1 MSTATAAPT
10 TVRSRGIPEQYKAIL
25 QQILVVAVLIL
36 LSVFFTIMKPAF
48 ADWSNLSSLLLASVV
63 TGVQA
68 LGLSFVIAT
77 GGIDLTPGLGM
88 AATSVFAG
96 VLIAKSGGFG
106 LPMWVGVLGGLA
118 AGALLGLINGVLVA
132 YIKMQPMIAT
142 LGMMSIARGAALT
155 LAGGR
160 TISGYP
166 PGFTWLGNGTIP
178 GTTIPVQIVFML
190 LLYVIAYYFM
200 RYRRFGRA
208 LYSVGGNEEA
218 TRLSGINVFKYKT
231 LAYTVSGAL
240 AGIASVVLVAKLNSA
255 QSIAGQDYELDAIAS
270 AVIGGASLLGGK
282 GSIWGTLMGALII
295 GVIRNGLNLLN
306 VSSYL
311 QKLIIGFIIL
321 IAVLV
326 DAFRNRERS

>member
-1 MSTATAAPT
+1 MNTKETAAKLPRLNST
-10 TVRSRGIPEQYKAIL
+10 NLTSAAVLIALAVLLSAISPAFRDPQNLINIL
-25 QQILVVAVLIL
+25 QQVTVNAIL
-36 LSVFFTIMKPAF
+36 
-48 ADWSNLSSLLLASVV
+48 
-63 TGVQA
+63 A
-68 LGLSFVIAT
+68 LGMTMVIFT
-77 GGIDLTPGLGM
+77 GGIDLSVGSVVAFSGIVMGILVIDLG
-88 AATSVFAG
+88 VN
-96 VLIAKSGGFG
+96 
-106 LPMWVGVLGGLA
+106 PWLA
-118 AGALLGLINGVLVA
+118 ALLGIALGSVCGTINGLL
-132 YIKMQPMIAT
+132 ISRFKLQPMIAT

>member
-1 MSTATAAPT
+1 MNTKETAAKLPRLNST
-10 TVRSRGIPEQYKAIL
+10 NLTSAAVLIALAVLLSVISPAFRDPQNLINIL
-25 QQILVVAVLIL
+25 QQVTVNAIL
-36 LSVFFTIMKPAF
+36 
-48 ADWSNLSSLLLASVV
+48 
-63 TGVQA
+63 A
-68 LGLSFVIAT
+68 LGMTMVIFT
-77 GGIDLTPGLGM
+77 GGIDLSVGSVVAFSGIVMGILVIDLG
-88 AATSVFAG
+88 VN
-96 VLIAKSGGFG
+96 
-106 LPMWVGVLGGLA
+106 PWLA
-118 AGALLGLINGVLVA
+118 ALLGIALGSVCGTINGLL
-132 YIKMQPMIAT
+132 ISRFKLQPMIAT

-190 LLYVIAYYFM
+190 LLYVVAYYFM

>member
-1 MSTATAAPT
+1 MNTKETAAKLPRLNST
-10 TVRSRGIPEQYKAIL
+10 NLTSAAVLIALAVLLSVISPAFRDPQNLINIL
-25 QQILVVAVLIL
+25 QQVTVNAIL
-36 LSVFFTIMKPAF
+36 
-48 ADWSNLSSLLLASVV
+48 
-63 TGVQA
+63 A
-68 LGLSFVIAT
+68 LGMTMVIFT
-77 GGIDLTPGLGM
+77 GGIDLSVGSVVAFSGIVMGSLVIDLG
-88 AATSVFAG
+88 VN
-96 VLIAKSGGFG
+96 
-106 LPMWVGVLGGLA
+106 PWLA
-118 AGALLGLINGVLVA
+118 ALIGIALGSVCGTINGLL
-132 YIKMQPMIAT
+132 ISRFKLQPMIAT

>member
-1 MSTATAAPT
+1 MNTKETAAKLPRLNST
-10 TVRSRGIPEQYKAIL
+10 NLTSAAVLIALAVLLSVISPAFRDPQNLINIL
-25 QQILVVAVLIL
+25 QQVTVSAIL
-36 LSVFFTIMKPAF
+36 
-48 ADWSNLSSLLLASVV
+48 
-63 TGVQA
+63 A
-68 LGLSFVIAT
+68 LGMTMVIFT
-77 GGIDLTPGLGM
+77 GGIDLSVGSVVAFSGIVMGILVIDLG
-88 AATSVFAG
+88 VN
-96 VLIAKSGGFG
+96 
-106 LPMWVGVLGGLA
+106 PWLA
-118 AGALLGLINGVLVA
+118 ALIGIALGSVCGTINGLL
-132 YIKMQPMIAT
+132 ISRFKLQPMIAT

>member
-1 MSTATAAPT
+1 MNTKETAAKLPRLNST
-10 TVRSRGIPEQYKAIL
+10 NLTSAAVLIALAVLLSVISPAFRDPQNLINIL
-25 QQILVVAVLIL
+25 QQVTVNAIL
-36 LSVFFTIMKPAF
+36 
-48 ADWSNLSSLLLASVV
+48 
-63 TGVQA
+63 A
-68 LGLSFVIAT
+68 LGMTMVIFT
-77 GGIDLTPGLGM
+77 GGIYLSVGSVVAFSGIVMGILVIDL
-88 AATSVFAG
+88 G
-96 VLIAKSGGFG
+96 VN
-106 LPMWVGVLGGLA
+106 PWLA
-118 AGALLGLINGVLVA
+118 ALIGIALGSVCGTINGLL
-132 YIKMQPMIAT
+132 ISRFKLQPMIAT

>member
-1 MSTATAAPT
+1 MNTKETAAKLPRLGST
-10 TVRSRGIPEQYKAIL
+10 NLTSAAVLIALAVLLSVISPAFRDPQNLINIL
-25 QQILVVAVLIL
+25 QQVTVNAIL
-36 LSVFFTIMKPAF
+36 
-48 ADWSNLSSLLLASVV
+48 
-63 TGVQA
+63 A
-68 LGLSFVIAT
+68 LGMTMVIFT
-77 GGIDLTPGLGM
+77 GGIDLSVGSVVAFSGIVMGILVIDLG
-88 AATSVFAG
+88 VN
-96 VLIAKSGGFG
+96 
-106 LPMWVGVLGGLA
+106 PWLA
-118 AGALLGLINGVLVA
+118 ALIGIALGSVCGTINGLL
-132 YIKMQPMIAT
+132 ISRFKLQPMIAT

-166 PGFTWLGNGTIP
+166 PGFTWLGNGTVP

-190 LLYVIAYYFM
+190 VLYVIAYYFM

>member
-1 MSTATAAPT
+1 MNTKETAAKLPRLNST
-10 TVRSRGIPEQYKAIL
+10 NLTSAAVLIALAVLLSVISPAFRDPQNLINIL
-25 QQILVVAVLIL
+25 QQVTVNAIL
-36 LSVFFTIMKPAF
+36 
-48 ADWSNLSSLLLASVV
+48 
-63 TGVQA
+63 A
-68 LGLSFVIAT
+68 LGMTMVIFT
-77 GGIDLTPGLGM
+77 GGIDLSVGSVVAFSGIVMGILVIDLG
-88 AATSVFAG
+88 VN
-96 VLIAKSGGFG
+96 
-106 LPMWVGVLGGLA
+106 PWLA
-118 AGALLGLINGVLVA
+118 ALIGIALGSVCGTINGLL
-132 YIKMQPMIAT
+132 ISRFKLQPMIAT

>member
-1 MSTATAAPT
+1 MNTKETAAKLPRLNST
-10 TVRSRGIPEQYKAIL
+10 NLTSAAVLIALAVLLSVISPAFRDPQNLINIL
-25 QQILVVAVLIL
+25 QQVTVNAIL
-36 LSVFFTIMKPAF
+36 
-48 ADWSNLSSLLLASVV
+48 
-63 TGVQA
+63 A
-68 LGLSFVIAT
+68 LGMTMVIFT
-77 GGIDLTPGLGM
+77 GGIDLSVGSVVAFSGIVMGILVIDLG
-88 AATSVFAG
+88 VN
-96 VLIAKSGGFG
+96 
-106 LPMWVGVLGGLA
+106 PWLA
-118 AGALLGLINGVLVA
+118 ALIGIALGSVCGTINGLL
-132 YIKMQPMIAT
+132 ISRFKLQPMIAT
-142 LGMMSIARGAALT
+142 LGMISIPRGAALT

-160 TISGYP
+160 TIRGYP

>member
-1 MSTATAAPT
+1 MNTKETAAKLPRLNST
-10 TVRSRGIPEQYKAIL
+10 NLTSAAVLIALAVLLSVISPAFRDPQNLINIL
-25 QQILVVAVLIL
+25 QQVTVNAIL
-36 LSVFFTIMKPAF
+36 
-48 ADWSNLSSLLLASVV
+48 
-63 TGVQA
+63 A
-68 LGLSFVIAT
+68 LGMTMVIFT
-77 GGIDLTPGLGM
+77 GGIDL
-88 AATSVFAG
+88 SVGSVVAFSGIVMGILVVDMG
-96 VLIAKSGGFG
+96 VN
-106 LPMWVGVLGGLA
+106 PWLA
-118 AGALLGLINGVLVA
+118 ALLGIALGSVCGTINGLL
-132 YIKMQPMIAT
+132 ISRFKLQPMIAT

-190 LLYVIAYYFM
+190 LLYVVAYYFM
-200 RYRRFGRA
+200 KYRRFGRA

-326 DAFRNRERS
+326 DAFRNRERT

>member
-1 MSTATAAPT
+1 MNTKETAAKLPRLNST
-10 TVRSRGIPEQYKAIL
+10 NLTSAAVLIALAVLLSVISPAFRDPQNLINIL
-25 QQILVVAVLIL
+25 QQVTVNAIL
-36 LSVFFTIMKPAF
+36 
-48 ADWSNLSSLLLASVV
+48 
-63 TGVQA
+63 A
-68 LGLSFVIAT
+68 LGMTMVIFT
-77 GGIDLTPGLGM
+77 GGIDLSVGSVVAFSGIVMGILVIDLG
-88 AATSVFAG
+88 VN
-96 VLIAKSGGFG
+96 
-106 LPMWVGVLGGLA
+106 PWLA
-118 AGALLGLINGVLVA
+118 ALIGIALGSVCGTINGLL
-132 YIKMQPMIAT
+132 ISRFKLQPMIAT
-142 LGMMSIARGAALT
+142 LGMMSITRGAALT

>member
-1 MSTATAAPT
+1 MNTKETAAKLPRLNST
-10 TVRSRGIPEQYKAIL
+10 NLTSAAVLIALAVLLSVISPAFRDPQNLINIL
-25 QQILVVAVLIL
+25 QQVTVNAIL
-36 LSVFFTIMKPAF
+36 
-48 ADWSNLSSLLLASVV
+48 
-63 TGVQA
+63 A
-68 LGLSFVIAT
+68 LGMTMVIFT
-77 GGIDLTPGLGM
+77 GGIDLSVGSVVAFSGIVMGILVIDLG
-88 AATSVFAG
+88 VN
-96 VLIAKSGGFG
+96 
-106 LPMWVGVLGGLA
+106 PWLA
-118 AGALLGLINGVLVA
+118 ALIGIALGSVCGAINGLL
-132 YIKMQPMIAT
+132 ISRFKLQPMIAT

>member
-1 MSTATAAPT
+1 MNTKETAAKLPRLNST
-10 TVRSRGIPEQYKAIL
+10 NLTSAAVLIALAVLLSVISPAFRDPQNLINIL
-25 QQILVVAVLIL
+25 QQVTVNAIL
-36 LSVFFTIMKPAF
+36 
-48 ADWSNLSSLLLASVV
+48 
-63 TGVQA
+63 A
-68 LGLSFVIAT
+68 LGMTMVIFT
-77 GGIDLTPGLGM
+77 GGIDLSVGSVVAFSGIVMGILVIDLG
-88 AATSVFAG
+88 VN
-96 VLIAKSGGFG
+96 
-106 LPMWVGVLGGLA
+106 PWLA
-118 AGALLGLINGVLVA
+118 ALIGIALGSVCGTINGLL
-132 YIKMQPMIAT
+132 ISRFKLQPMIAT

-231 LAYTVSGAL
+231 LAYTVAGAL

>member
-1 MSTATAAPT
+1 MP
-10 TVRSRGIPEQYKAIL
+10 
-25 QQILVVAVLIL
+25 
-36 LSVFFTIMKPAF
+36 
-48 ADWSNLSSLLLASVV
+48 
-63 TGVQA
+63 
-68 LGLSFVIAT
+68 
-77 GGIDLTPGLGM
+77 
-88 AATSVFAG
+88 
-96 VLIAKSGGFG
+96 
-106 LPMWVGVLGGLA
+106 
-118 AGALLGLINGVLVA
+118 
-132 YIKMQPMIAT
+132 
-142 LGMMSIARGAALT
+142 
-155 LAGGR
+155 
-160 TISGYP
+160 IS
-166 PGFTWLGNGTIP
+166 
-178 GTTIPVQIVFML
+178 
-190 LLYVIAYYFM
+190 
-200 RYRRFGRA
+200 
-208 LYSVGGNEEA
+208 
-218 TRLSGINVFKYKT
+218 

>member
-1 MSTATAAPT
+1 MNTKETAAKLPRLNST
-10 TVRSRGIPEQYKAIL
+10 NLTSAAVLIALAVLLSVISPAFRDPQNLINIL
-25 QQILVVAVLIL
+25 QQVTVNAIL
-36 LSVFFTIMKPAF
+36 
-48 ADWSNLSSLLLASVV
+48 
-63 TGVQA
+63 A
-68 LGLSFVIAT
+68 LGMTMVIFT
-77 GGIDLTPGLGM
+77 GGIDLSVGSVVAFSGIVMGILVIDLG
-88 AATSVFAG
+88 VN
-96 VLIAKSGGFG
+96 
-106 LPMWVGVLGGLA
+106 PWLA
-118 AGALLGLINGVLVA
+118 ALIGIALGSVCGTINGLL
-132 YIKMQPMIAT
+132 ISRFKLQPMIAT

-190 LLYVIAYYFM
+190 LLYVVAYYFM

>member
-1 MSTATAAPT
+1 MNTKETAAKLPRLNST
-10 TVRSRGIPEQYKAIL
+10 NLTSAAVLIALAVLLSVISPAFRDPQNLINIL
-25 QQILVVAVLIL
+25 QQVTVNAIL
-36 LSVFFTIMKPAF
+36 
-48 ADWSNLSSLLLASVV
+48 
-63 TGVQA
+63 A
-68 LGLSFVIAT
+68 LGMTMVIFT
-77 GGIDLTPGLGM
+77 GGIDLSVGSVVAFSGIVMGILVIDLG
-88 AATSVFAG
+88 VN
-96 VLIAKSGGFG
+96 
-106 LPMWVGVLGGLA
+106 PWLA
-118 AGALLGLINGVLVA
+118 ALIGIALGSVCRTINGLL
-132 YIKMQPMIAT
+132 ISRFKLQPMIAT

-200 RYRRFGRA
+200 RNRRFGRA

>member
-1 MSTATAAPT
+1 M
-10 TVRSRGIPEQYKAIL
+10 
-25 QQILVVAVLIL
+25 
-36 LSVFFTIMKPAF
+36 
-48 ADWSNLSSLLLASVV
+48 
-63 TGVQA
+63 
-68 LGLSFVIAT
+68 VIFT
-77 GGIDLTPGLGM
+77 GGIDLSVGSVVAFSGIVMGILVIDLG
-88 AATSVFAG
+88 VN
-96 VLIAKSGGFG
+96 
-106 LPMWVGVLGGLA
+106 PWLA
-118 AGALLGLINGVLVA
+118 ALIGIALGSVCGTINGLL
-132 YIKMQPMIAT
+132 ISRFKLQPMIAT

>member
-1 MSTATAAPT
+1 MISPAFRDPQNL
-10 TVRSRGIPEQYKAIL
+10 INIL
-25 QQILVVAVLIL
+25 QQVTVNAIL
-36 LSVFFTIMKPAF
+36 
-48 ADWSNLSSLLLASVV
+48 
-63 TGVQA
+63 A
-68 LGLSFVIAT
+68 LGMTMVIFT
-77 GGIDLTPGLGM
+77 GGIDLSVGSVVAFSGIVMGILVIDLG
-88 AATSVFAG
+88 VN
-96 VLIAKSGGFG
+96 
-106 LPMWVGVLGGLA
+106 PWLA
-118 AGALLGLINGVLVA
+118 ALIGIALGSVCGTINGLL
-132 YIKMQPMIAT
+132 ISRFKLQPMIAT

>member
-1 MSTATAAPT
+1 MNTKETAAKLPRLNST
-10 TVRSRGIPEQYKAIL
+10 NLTSAAVLIALAVLLSVISPAFRDPQNLINIL
-25 QQILVVAVLIL
+25 QQVTVNAIL
-36 LSVFFTIMKPAF
+36 
-48 ADWSNLSSLLLASVV
+48 
-63 TGVQA
+63 A
-68 LGLSFVIAT
+68 LGMTMVIFT
-77 GGIDLTPGLGM
+77 GGIDLSVGSVVAFSGIVMGILVIDLG
-88 AATSVFAG
+88 VN
-96 VLIAKSGGFG
+96 
-106 LPMWVGVLGGLA
+106 PWLA
-118 AGALLGLINGVLVA
+118 ALIGIALGSVCGTINGLL
-132 YIKMQPMIAT
+132 ISRFKLQPMIAT

-166 PGFTWLGNGTIP
+166 PGFTWLGNGTVP

-190 LLYVIAYYFM
+190 VLYVIAYYFM

>member
-1 MSTATAAPT
+1 MNTKETAAKLPRLNST
-10 TVRSRGIPEQYKAIL
+10 NLTSAAVLVALAVLLSVISPAFRDPQNLINIL
-25 QQILVVAVLIL
+25 QQVTVNAIL
-36 LSVFFTIMKPAF
+36 
-48 ADWSNLSSLLLASVV
+48 
-63 TGVQA
+63 A
-68 LGLSFVIAT
+68 LGMTMVIFT
-77 GGIDLTPGLGM
+77 GGIDLSVGSVVAFSGIVMGILVIDLG
-88 AATSVFAG
+88 VN
-96 VLIAKSGGFG
+96 
-106 LPMWVGVLGGLA
+106 PWLA
-118 AGALLGLINGVLVA
+118 ALIGIALGSVCGTINGLL
-132 YIKMQPMIAT
+132 ISRFKLQPMIAT

>member
-1 MSTATAAPT
+1 MNTKETAAKLPRLNST
-10 TVRSRGIPEQYKAIL
+10 NLTSAAVLIALAVLLSVISPAFRDPQNLINIL
-25 QQILVVAVLIL
+25 QQVTVNAIL
-36 LSVFFTIMKPAF
+36 
-48 ADWSNLSSLLLASVV
+48 
-63 TGVQA
+63 A
-68 LGLSFVIAT
+68 LGMTMVIFT
-77 GGIDLTPGLGM
+77 GGIDLSVGSVVAFSGIVMGILVIDLG
-88 AATSVFAG
+88 VN
-96 VLIAKSGGFG
+96 
-106 LPMWVGVLGGLA
+106 PWLA
-118 AGALLGLINGVLVA
+118 ALIGIALGSVCGTINGLL
-132 YIKMQPMIAT
+132 ISRFKLQPMIAT

-200 RYRRFGRA
+200 RYRRFGRS

-218 TRLSGINVFKYKT
+218 TRLSGINVFKCKT